1 MKRACV
7 VLLVALLLAS
17 VVVYAADPLWNGRG
31 RIVISSDGNAH
42 DEDDWGASALMLAL
56 LASQGMQEAL
66 PVYVYCDHI
75 WEGRSDRKGYDG
87 RAEMIE
93 SIEGGRDRFG
103 FPDTEFICAYDDP
116 ERAYEAVAREI
127 DRSSR
132 RNPLILIAAGPMQV
146 LGEGI
151 ARAKPSK
158 RKYVTLITHG
168 RWNNIHSAKD
178 REKYKSAHDGWSY
191 EEIVEAFASEK
202 GGGLNCIHIHDQN
215 GRDRDASGK
224 RLFDG
229 LNTNRD
235 RFSWLRTSE
244 ARHLPVYKEGSW
256 EWLYSRMEECSKNG
270 GRDFDVSDAG
280 MLVYVLTGSDHTSPE
295 VVKDLMEHPKQND

>member
-1 MKRACV
+1 
-7 VLLVALLLAS
+7 
-17 VVVYAADPLWNGRG
+17 
-31 RIVISSDGNAH
+31 
-42 DEDDWGASALMLAL
+42 
-56 LASQGMQEAL
+56 
-66 PVYVYCDHI
+66 
-75 WEGRSDRKGYDG
+75 
-87 RAEMIE
+87 
-93 SIEGGRDRFG
+93 
-103 FPDTEFICAYDDP
+103 
-116 ERAYEAVAREI
+116 
-127 DRSSR
+127 
-132 RNPLILIAAGPMQV
+132 MQV

-178 REKYKSAHDGWSY
+178 REKYNKSAHDGWSY
-191 EEIVEAFASEK
+191 EEIVETFASAK

-256 EWLYSRMEECSKNG
+256 EWPYSRMEECSKNG

>member
-1 MKRACV
+1 MIRL
-7 VLLVALLLAS
+7 VLMLLLCLLNIGT
-17 VVVYAADPLWNGRG
+17 YAAEPLWNGKG
-31 RIVISSDGNAH
+31 QILISSDGNAH

-56 LASQGMQEAL
+56 LVSQGMQEAL

-75 WEGRSDRKGYDG
+75 WEGHSDRKGYDG
-87 RAEMIE
+87 RVEMIE
-93 SIEGGRDRFG
+93 SIEGGRDRFE
-103 FPDTEFICAYDDP
+103 FADTEFICAYDDP

-127 DRSSR
+127 DRSSS
-132 RNPLILIAAGPMQV
+132 RNPLILIAASPMQV

-151 ARAKPSK
+151 ARANPKK
-158 RKYVTLITHG
+158 LKYVTLISHG
-168 RWNNIHSAKD
+168 RWNDIHSSKD
-178 REKYKSAHDGWSY
+178 REKNKSDHKGWSY

-215 GRDRDASGK
+215 GRKRDASGK

-235 RFSWLRTSE
+235 RFSWLRTSA
-244 ARHLPVYKEGSW
+244 ARYLPVYKEGSW
-256 EWLYSRMEECSKNG
+256 EWLYSRMEACSKNG

-295 VVKDLMEHPKQND
+295 MVKDLMEHPKQDN

>member
-1 MKRACV
+1 MMIRL
-7 VLLVALLLAS
+7 VLMLLLYLLNIGT
-17 VVVYAADPLWNGRG
+17 YAAEPLWNGKG
-31 RIVISSDGNAH
+31 RILISSDGNAH

-87 RAEMIE
+87 RVEMIE

-103 FPDTEFICAYDDP
+103 FADTEFICAYDDP
-116 ERAYEAVAREI
+116 ERAYGAVAREI
-127 DRSSR
+127 DRSSS

-151 ARAKPSK
+151 ARANPKK
-158 RKYVTLITHG
+158 LKYVTLISHG
-168 RWNNIHSAKD
+168 RWNDIHCSKD
-178 REKYKSAHDGWSY
+178 REKYKSDHKGWSY
-191 EEIVEAFASEK
+191 EEIVEAFASEE

-235 RFSWLRTSE
+235 RFSWLRTSA
-244 ARHLPVYKEGSW
+244 ARYLSVYKEGSW
-256 EWLYSRMEECSKNG
+256 EWLYSRMEACSKNG

-295 VVKDLMEHPKQND
+295 MVKDLMEHPKQDN